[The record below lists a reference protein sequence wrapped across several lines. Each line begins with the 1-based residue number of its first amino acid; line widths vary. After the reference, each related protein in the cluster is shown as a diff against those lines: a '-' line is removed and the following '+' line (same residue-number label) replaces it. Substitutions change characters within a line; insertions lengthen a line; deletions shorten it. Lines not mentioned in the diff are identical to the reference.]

1 MDDAAQNLQVVTDHL
16 LDLAG
21 RQARAADQI
30 GGSSRGVGGITHRV
44 ENTHGMACVLTSRAL
59 AAAELVGAHARV
71 ERVRARIALLE
82 LQDRVASALRMRRAR
97 WGGWVRALRALG
109 AHADSGYRAEEVAAA
124 TAAGGDDL

>member
-44 ENTHGMACVLTSRAL
+44 ETTHGMACVLTSKAL
-59 AAAELVGAHARV
+59 AAAEAARLRGGANLHKV
-71 ERVRARIALLE
+71 SME
-82 LQDRVASALRMRRAR
+82 LDAKLRSAKENYNN
-97 WGGWVRALRALG
+97 
-109 AHADSGYRAEEVAAA
+109 ADYM
-124 TAAGGDDL
+124 AGKSLDNECRT